1 MKFTLTSITR
11 NLLTI
16 TLTTVLFTSACSQ
29 QYEINVEDVTNDIS
43 YLASDDL
50 KGRGLFSPELDQAA
64 EYIAASFLEAGL
76 KPLEPSGFKQSFDLY
91 SLKMEEASLSLNG
104 QRVESDNYFVQ
115 MDLASISW
123 DESAE
128 VIVTIIGPDDD
139 FRGEMGRISRND
151 DNLIVL
157 VDTTHTEGFSRYQRY
172 FTRGSNLLALGENRS
187 VAYVLTTETEVDNYT
202 LTAEAEVTTHTLT
215 NVVGYVPGTRTNEY
229 VLFSGHYDHIGIRRA
244 IEGDS
249 IANGANDDASGVVGV
264 MALARYFASG
274 PKPERSILFAA
285 FTAEE
290 SGGYG
295 SKYFSE
301 ALNPDEIVA
310 MFNLEMIGK
319 PAKEGPNTAW
329 VTGWD
334 KSDFGQLLQKSA
346 EGSIYTFYPDPYPT
360 QNLFYRSDN
369 ATLAKLGV
377 PAHSISTTQI
387 DIDEDYHQVSDEVET
402 LDLDHLTNTVKA
414 VGVAAEQM
422 IRGEDT
428 PTRVNPNDI

>member
-1 MKFTLTSITR
+1 MTR
-11 NLLTI
+11 NLLII
-16 TLTTVLFTSACSQ
+16 TLTTTLFSSACSQ
-29 QYEINVEDVTNDIS
+29 QYEINVEDVTNDIG

-76 KPLEPSGFKQSFDLY
+76 TPLKPSGFKQSFDLY
-91 SLKMEEASLSLNG
+91 SLKMAEASLSLNG
-104 QRVESDNYFVQ
+104 QLVEAGAYFIQ
-115 MDLASISW
+115 MDLAAISW
-123 DESAE
+123 DESAD
-128 VIVTIIGPDDD
+128 VIVTQIGPEDD
-139 FRGEMGRISRND
+139 FRSEMGRISRND

-157 VDTTHTEGFSRYQRY
+157 VDTAHTEGFSRYQRY
-172 FTRGSNLLALGENRS
+172 FSRGSNLLALGKNRS
-187 VAYVLTTETEVDNYT
+187 VAYVLTTETEADDYT
-202 LTAEAEVTTHTLT
+202 LTAEAEVTTNTLT
-215 NVVGYVPGTRTNEY
+215 NVVGFVPGNRANEY

-244 IEGDS
+244 VEGDS

-369 ATLAKLGV
+369 ATLARKGV

-387 DIDEDYHQVSDEVET
+387 DIDEDYHQVSDEVGT
-402 LDLDHLTNTVKA
+402 LDLEHLTNTVNA

-422 IRGEDT
+422 ISGEDT
-428 PTRVNPNDI
+428 PTRVDPNDI